1 MEKVLTDH
9 TASNVQKKKTNRKI
23 NKPMGPARYDP
34 NSSEWEEILLEQ
46 STRNNK
52 GTKRSILP
60 VKSAGPPAKKKNM
73 KASGAKKLRN

>member
-1 MEKVLTDH
+1 MILTVL
-9 TASNVQKKKTNRKI
+9 SGKKFF
-23 NKPMGPARYDP
+23 
-34 NSSEWEEILLEQ
+34 LEQ

-52 GTKRSILP
+52 GTKRSIPP